1 MAKFSLDKTASYL
14 LPVAEISAV
23 FISRT
28 YANWRVFFMTNTPF
42 PLPKKEKISRRKKK
56 KKKPTFETRMW
67 PLIIRTCLR
76 ICGWTAEG
84 GIPCV
89 KRFDA
94 VCSVA
99 DSVEKVNSAV
109 NFRRPR
115 RVPVFQRH
123 SAPSRRQR
131 RGEKVAHH
139 THVRQ
144 GRGRERRKGLHETRF
159 RSIPAQESCK
169 YL

>member
-56 KKKPTFETRMW
+56 KKQPTFETRMW

-84 GIPCV
+84 G
-89 KRFDA
+89 
-94 VCSVA
+94 
-99 DSVEKVNSAV
+99 DSMRKTV
-109 NFRRPR
+109 RRR
-115 RVPVFQRH
+115 LLR
-123 SAPSRRQR
+123 RRQR
-131 RGEKVAHH
+131 GKSQLGGEFSAAE
-139 THVRQ
+139 TSACFSTPLRALQ
-144 GRGRERRKGLHETRF
+144 AAEEGREGRPPHPRPSGEREGAQK
-159 RSIPAQESCK
+159 RSP
-169 YL
+169 